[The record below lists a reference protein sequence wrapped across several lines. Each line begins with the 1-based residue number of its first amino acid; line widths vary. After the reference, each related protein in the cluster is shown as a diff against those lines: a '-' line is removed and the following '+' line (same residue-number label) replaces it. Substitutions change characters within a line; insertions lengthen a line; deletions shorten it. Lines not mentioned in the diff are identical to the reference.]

1 MENNVFSMILELAVD
16 RAAMDKQ
23 LRERTSLTASQRKE
37 TVDHLF
43 GLEQAVANSSASSS
57 SSNAGLGFLE
67 TARRPKVVCGNL
79 CGALL

>member
-1 MENNVFSMILELAVD
+1 MILELAVD

-37 TVDHLF
+37 AVDHLF

-57 SSNAGLGFLE
+57 SAGLGFLE

>member
-1 MENNVFSMILELAVD
+1 MILELAVD

-37 TVDHLF
+37 AVDHLF
-43 GLEQAVANSSASSS
+43 GLEQAVANSNASSS
-57 SSNAGLGFLE
+57 SSSSSAGLGFLE

>member
-1 MENNVFSMILELAVD
+1 MILELAVD

-43 GLEQAVANSSASSS
+43 SLEQAVANSSASSS
-57 SSNAGLGFLE
+57 SSAGLGFLE
-67 TARRPKVVCGNL
+67 FARRPKVVCGNL

>member
-1 MENNVFSMILELAVD
+1 MILELAVD

-37 TVDHLF
+37 AVDHLF

-57 SSNAGLGFLE
+57 SSACLGFLE

>member
-1 MENNVFSMILELAVD
+1 MENNVFSMILDLAVD

-37 TVDHLF
+37 AVDHSF

-57 SSNAGLGFLE
+57 SAGLGFLE

-79 CGALL
+79 CGSLL